1 LMDDGSATYRDA
13 GLAYLAMD
21 DDAVLERVMRDPR
34 LLRLPLVRAGSQVS
48 IGVDED
54 AWRAWLAAAQ

>member
-1 LMDDGSATYRDA
+1 
-13 GLAYLAMD
+13 MD
-21 DDAVLERVMRDPR
+21 DDAVMERVIRDQR

-54 AWRAWLAAAQ
+54 AWRAWLAAAESAE